1 MKTFANG
8 TALPALLLLLAGCSA
23 VPNDPR
29 PDTFAAPPAYRH
41 ADRDR
46 SAAPPAAIDT
56 PWWSAFADPAL
67 ASLIE
72 QATRDN
78 PDLAAA
84 AARLAQA
91 QALIGQARS
100 QQRPQVGAGAQ
111 LERGRTGDG
120 SATRSQAGLG
130 LTLDFEVDLFG
141 RLAGITDTA
150 LLDAQSQAAV
160 VGAVR
165 VAVQAAVAQTYFAVR
180 AAEREQRLVAGT
192 AEAYRGTLA
201 LTERRFAAG
210 DVAELEVVRIRGEL
224 AATEAEVQAL
234 QRSRATLEHALA
246 ALVGAA
252 PSSLALAEA
261 AGDPVTLPAVPV
273 GLPSELLQRR
283 ADVVAADLDLQAA
296 HRRVGVARSAWFP
309 SLALTG
315 SGGVASSDLSELLTR
330 GARAWGVGALLSLP
344 IFDGGRREAGVQQA
358 QGALDE
364 AHARYRS
371 QVLSALR
378 EVDDQLVALQ
388 TLNEQARV
396 QAVAVA
402 AAARASALSSTRWRN
417 GLVSQLELLDAQRSE
432 LRYRRAALQVDA
444 AREQATVALVRA
456 LGGGWAPQTVMASSG
471 RRKE

>member
-224 AATEAEVQAL
+224 AATAAEVPAQ
-234 QRSRATLEHALA
+234 QR
-246 ALVGAA
+246 
-252 PSSLALAEA
+252 
-261 AGDPVTLPAVPV
+261 
-273 GLPSELLQRR
+273 
-283 ADVVAADLDLQAA
+283 
-296 HRRVGVARSAWFP
+296 
-309 SLALTG
+309 
-315 SGGVASSDLSELLTR
+315 
-330 GARAWGVGALLSLP
+330 
-344 IFDGGRREAGVQQA
+344 
-358 QGALDE
+358 
-364 AHARYRS
+364 
-371 QVLSALR
+371 
-378 EVDDQLVALQ
+378 
-388 TLNEQARV
+388 
-396 QAVAVA
+396 
-402 AAARASALSSTRWRN
+402 
-417 GLVSQLELLDAQRSE
+417 
-432 LRYRRAALQVDA
+432 
-444 AREQATVALVRA
+444 
-456 LGGGWAPQTVMASSG
+456 
-471 RRKE
+471 